1 MLGTNSERFSCADL
15 WPIFWLEYFGT
26 VPMFEWGGITLN
38 QPMSMGAAEES
49 SSATGTNSSFQL
61 RHRLA
66 LEIR

>member
-1 MLGTNSERFSCADL
+1 MAY
-15 WPIFWLEYFGT
+15 IFWLEYFGT